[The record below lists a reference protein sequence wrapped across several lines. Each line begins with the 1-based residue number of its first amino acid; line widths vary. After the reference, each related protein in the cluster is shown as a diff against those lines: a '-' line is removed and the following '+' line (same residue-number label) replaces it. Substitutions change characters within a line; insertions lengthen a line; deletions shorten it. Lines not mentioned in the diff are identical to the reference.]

1 LTVGKSLSI
10 KFDPSLLNQQL
21 DNIGGSALAAV
32 RPAAQAGAQVL
43 YDEVKLNVGRIK
55 KKTGNL
61 DASIYQV
68 YSTDNSTH
76 AKATYHISW
85 NARKAPHGHLVEYG
99 HLMTRKAYIGSD
111 GKWYTSKVKIEP
123 KHVAA
128 RPFLRPAWDA
138 KRFIAL
144 QAAEAR
150 WIAETSKAL

>member
-1 LTVGKSLSI
+1 MGKSLSI
-10 KFDPSLLNQQL
+10 KFDTSLLNQRI
-21 DNIGGSALAAV
+21 DNIGVAVLGAV

-61 DASIYQV
+61 GASIYQV
-68 YSTDNSTH
+68 FSQDNSSEVRS
-76 AKATYHISW
+76 TYHISW

-111 GKWYTSKVKIEP
+111 GKWYTSKIKIEP
-123 KHVAA
+123 KMVGA
-128 RPFLRPAWDA
+128 RPFLRPAWDT
-138 KRFIAL
+138 KRVAAL

-150 WIAETSKAL
+150 WIAETSKSL

>member
-1 LTVGKSLSI
+1 MGKALSV
-10 KFDPSLLNQQL
+10 KFDPSILNQRL
-21 DNIGGSALAAV
+21 DNIGKTAIAAI

-68 YSTDNSTH
+68 FSKDNSDE
-76 AKATYHISW
+76 KRATYHISW

-111 GKWYTSKVKIEP
+111 GRWYTSKVKIEP
-123 KHVAA
+123 KMVGA

-138 KRFIAL
+138 KRFPAL

-150 WIAETSKAL
+150 WIAETQKAL